1 MTYSFWHIQIFYFSC
16 LSRTNSHASPLEK
29 AGLIRLLRQILKMNL
44 KRIQLTLF
52 IGEDYSAEIERI
64 RKKFNPL
71 QYLLIRSHVTLCR
84 ENDLEQIERVIQNLE
99 RQYHAWVS
107 IEFGN
112 PIRFSKGKGI
122 LIPAN
127 GNNEQFYNL
136 RTQVLENII
145 TNPRNHD
152 PHITLMHPRN
162 STCTDETFNQIERM
176 SLPKKIEF
184 TRVSLIEQE
193 GQLKWNILREFQLG
207 KDATK

>member
-1 MTYSFWHIQIFYFSC
+1 
-16 LSRTNSHASPLEK
+16 LER
-29 AGLIRLLRQILKMNL
+29 AGLISLSRQMLKMNL
-44 KRIQLTLF
+44 RRIQLTLF
-52 IGEDYSAEIERI
+52 IDEDYSAEIETI

-71 QYLLIRSHVTLCR
+71 QYVLIPSHVTLCR

-99 RQYHAWVS
+99 RHSYARVS

-112 PIRFSKGKGI
+112 PIRFSEGKGI

-136 RTQVLENII
+136 RTRVLENII
-145 TNPRNHD
+145 INPRNHD

-162 STCTDETFNQIERM
+162 STCTDDIFNQVERM

-184 TRVSLIEQE
+184 TKVSLIEQE

-207 KDATK
+207 RDANK